1 MKLFSAIYDTG
12 MIRFLCQVPIE
23 HNSVADF
30 RSSEIYLF
38 FCIEMFFFFFPL
50 IRYSTGFGKKYLPQK
65 GKTLVAVVSSN

>member
-38 FCIEMFFFFFPL
+38 FFYRNVFFSPR

>member
-38 FCIEMFFFFFPL
+38 FCIEMFFYPPEL
-50 IRYSTGFGKKYLPQK
+50 DIVQGLAKNTSLKKVK
-65 GKTLVAVVSSN
+65 H